1 MVEGRHGRT
10 FNDEPGREQQ
20 GPAILWILLGSLVFL
35 AAMMALHR
43 WTESNDTFLD
53 EQHGRV
59 TEHRDT
65 SFPVGGH
72 PGGGR

>member
-1 MVEGRHGRT
+1 MT
-10 FNDEPGREQQ
+10 F
-20 GPAILWILLGSLVFL
+20 LWILLGSLVFL

-53 EQHGRV
+53 EQHGRD